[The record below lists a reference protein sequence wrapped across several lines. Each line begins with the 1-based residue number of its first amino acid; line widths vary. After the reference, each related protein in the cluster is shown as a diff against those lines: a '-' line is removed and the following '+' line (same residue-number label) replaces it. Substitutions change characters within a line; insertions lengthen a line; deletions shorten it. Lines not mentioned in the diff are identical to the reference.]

1 MLRPELYAPEEF
13 SYSIGTE
20 EGPLHY
26 LDIGTGDP
34 ILLIHA
40 FGPQPGVTSW
50 LIYRE
55 VIEVLSNTNR
65 CIAIDMPNFGLSGPI
80 RYHEPYHDLVV
91 RAAVRVLDHLG
102 IERLPVIGTSMGATS
117 ALDMAFQAPDRVER
131 LVIGACHASTGGDPY
146 ILSPFPSEVLRLH
159 SELQSAPDDKA
170 ALARLLR
177 ALMYDED
184 LITPELIQKL
194 HEFRCAHREHAE
206 AELESIST
214 PHSNLSLL
222 SQIDVPV
229 KIIQGRF
236 DRMVPIEQA
245 LLLMSYL
252 PQAELT
258 ILNRCGHWPPAE
270 RPQEFATLVRKFL
283 QAD

>member
-1 MLRPELYAPEEF
+1 
-13 SYSIGTE
+13 
-20 EGPLHY
+20 
-26 LDIGTGDP
+26 
-34 ILLIHA
+34 
-40 FGPQPGVTSW
+40 
-50 LIYRE
+50 
-55 VIEVLSNTNR
+55 
-65 CIAIDMPNFGLSGPI
+65 
-80 RYHEPYHDLVV
+80 
-91 RAAVRVLDHLG
+91 
-102 IERLPVIGTSMGATS
+102 
-117 ALDMAFQAPDRVER
+117 
-131 LVIGACHASTGGDPY
+131 
-146 ILSPFPSEVLRLH
+146 
-159 SELQSAPDDKA
+159 
-170 ALARLLR
+170 
-177 ALMYDED
+177 MYDED